1 VWGSR
6 AAKHAVEHI
15 DDDLTVD
22 PDNIPPWDDSEL
34 YYATDPALLQADME
48 RIRRIMWFYV
58 GLIRATYRL
67 RRAIDDLRHMQRE
80 IDFFYRHT
88 HISDTLIGLRSAVQA
103 ALIVARAAWE
113 NKTSR
118 GCHYRED

>member
-1 VWGSR
+1 MQRLADGF
-6 AAKHAVEHI
+6 AVDLAHI
-15 DDDLTVD
+15 
-22 PDNIPPWDDSEL
+22 PMWDDSHL
-34 YYATDPALLQADME
+34 IYSTDPALFRQDME
-48 RIRRIMWFYV
+48 TIRRTMWYYV

-67 RRAIDDLRHMQRE
+67 RRAIDDLRHLQRE

-88 HISDTLIGLRSAVQA
+88 QLSDQLIGLRNAVQS

>member
-1 VWGSR
+1 
-6 AAKHAVEHI
+6 
-15 DDDLTVD
+15 
-22 PDNIPPWDDSEL
+22 
-34 YYATDPALLQADME
+34 ME
-48 RIRRIMWFYV
+48 TIRRTMWYYV

-88 HISDTLIGLRSAVQA
+88 HLSNGLIGLRSAVQA